1 MTYETNKGTNE
12 AEQMEPKGTKAQE
25 HKENET
31 ECVFDTGWICSQFPL
46 FKRIKC
52 AEKKRNGKER
62 KGEKVKEKKQTNKVA
77 KKETK
82 RNEKEMKIK

>member
-12 AEQMEPKGTKAQE
+12 AEQMEPKGTKGQE

-52 AEKKRNGKER
+52 AVKKRDGKER
-62 KGEKVKEKKQTNKVA
+62 RESKRKETNKQSSEKRNKEK
-77 KKETK
+77 
-82 RNEKEMKIK
+82 